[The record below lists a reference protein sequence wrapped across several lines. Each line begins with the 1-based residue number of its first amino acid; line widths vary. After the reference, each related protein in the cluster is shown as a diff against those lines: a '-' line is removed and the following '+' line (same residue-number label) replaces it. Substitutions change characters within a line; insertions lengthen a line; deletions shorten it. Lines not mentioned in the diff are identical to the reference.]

1 MLRKIKNNIL
11 KAILTATFTVS
22 VIGCFEVPNY
32 SEVPE
37 IAFNNIDKFT
47 VPDSF
52 SGAKRDS
59 VIITI
64 DYKDGDGDLG
74 EDVSNR
80 TNKKYDVWGN
90 YELKMLRLNDNK
102 VFEEIPQAS
111 TNIIFFPILKPDR
124 KKGPIEG
131 KLDYSSYF
139 PYTRSSKLTVV
150 KFRLKVRDRAMN
162 VSNVIETDTIS
173 VPLLK

>member
-1 MLRKIKNNIL
+1 MLRKIKNNIP
-11 KAILTATFTVS
+11 KVIFTAILTTS
-22 VIGCFEVPNY
+22 VVGCFEMPNY
-32 SEVPE
+32 SEVPD
-37 IAFNNIDKFT
+37 IAFNNVDKFT
-47 VPDSF
+47 VPDTF

-74 EDVSNR
+74 EDVSGR

-90 YELKMLRLNDNK
+90 YELKTLRLNDNK
-102 VFEEIPQAS
+102 VFEEIPQLS
-111 TNIIFFPILKPDR
+111 TNIIFFPVLKPDR

-131 KLDYSSYF
+131 KLDYSLYF
-139 PYTRSSKLTVV
+139 PYTRSSKLAVV
-150 KFRLKVRDRAMN
+150 KFRIKIRDRAMN
-162 VSNVIETDTIS
+162 LSNVIETDTIS